1 MANISLHS
9 HQALYTCKKDRYD
22 LSTLK
27 PRLKKMDC
35 FWNERSDL
43 RTYLAIDLTS
53 ISIKLYLLQP
63 ICLYSEH
70 HKLAK
75 RFILLIV

>member
-43 RTYLAIDLTS
+43 RTYFAIDLTS
-53 ISIKLYLLQP
+53 ISIKLYLLQ
-63 ICLYSEH
+63 ICFYSEH